1 LYNAHIPQPDASFR
15 RLTFHLPDS
24 VTGDVGQRREMMP
37 LGDVL
42 RRALDRD
49 ERLDGFDFGKRIE
62 AIEALPEGSQTRVTN
77 AGRCAAEGLLCGL
90 PPSAS
95 EDEIIEAVVRLTQGD
110 PLMAASAITFLIAL
124 HGGWSNA
131 PPLLAARFHA
141 Y

>member
-1 LYNAHIPQPDASFR
+1 ML
-15 RLTFHLPDS
+15 
-24 VTGDVGQRREMMP
+24 

-49 ERLDGFDFGKRIE
+49 ERLDAFDFGKHIE

-77 AGRCAAEGLLCGL
+77 AGRGAAEGLLCVL

-95 EDEIIEAVVRLTQGD
+95 EDEFIEAMVRLTQVD
-110 PLMAASAITFLIAL
+110 SLMAASAITLLIAL
-124 HGGWSNA
+124 HGGWSDA
-131 PPLLAARFHA
+131 PPLVAARFHA

>member
-1 LYNAHIPQPDASFR
+1 
-15 RLTFHLPDS
+15 
-24 VTGDVGQRREMMP
+24 MMT
-37 LGDVL
+37 LGDIL

-49 ERLDGFDFGKRIE
+49 ERLDRFDFGKHIE
-62 AIEALPEGSQTRVTN
+62 AIEALSEGSQTRVTD
-77 AGRCAAEGLLCGL
+77 AGRGAAEGLLCGL
-90 PPSAS
+90 PRNAS
-95 EDEIIEAVVRLTQGD
+95 EDEFIEAVVRLTQGD

>member
-15 RLTFHLPDS
+15 RLPFHLPGS
-24 VTGDVGQRREMMP
+24 VTGEVGQRREMMP

-49 ERLDGFDFGKRIE
+49 ERLADFDFGKYIE
-62 AIEALPEGSQTRVTN
+62 TIEALPEEAQTSMTN
-77 AGRCAAEGLLCGL
+77 AGRGAAEGLLCGL
-90 PPSAS
+90 PLNAS
-95 EDEIIEAVVRLTQGD
+95 EDELIEAVVRLTQGD
-110 PLMAASAITFLIAL
+110 PLMAASTITFLIAL

-141 Y
+141 D

>member
-1 LYNAHIPQPDASFR
+1 
-15 RLTFHLPDS
+15 
-24 VTGDVGQRREMMP
+24 MP

-49 ERLDGFDFGKRIE
+49 ERLDGFNFGKHIE
-62 AIEALPEGSQTRVTN
+62 AIEALPEGSQTKVTN
-77 AGRCAAEGLLCGL
+77 AGRGAAEGLLCGL

-95 EDEIIEAVVRLTQGD
+95 GDEFIEAVVRLTQGD
-110 PLMAASAITFLIAL
+110 PLMAASALTFLIAL

>member
-1 LYNAHIPQPDASFR
+1 
-15 RLTFHLPDS
+15 
-24 VTGDVGQRREMMP
+24 MMP

-49 ERLDGFDFGKRIE
+49 ERLDGFDFGKHIE
-62 AIEALPEGSQTRVTN
+62 AIEALPEAAQTRVTN
-77 AGRCAAEGLLCGL
+77 AGRGAAEGFLCGL

-95 EDEIIEAVVRLTQGD
+95 EDEFIEAVVRLTQGD
-110 PLMAASAITFLIAL
+110 PLIAASAITFLIAL